1 MREILFRGKCINT
14 GNWINGC
21 LVNNMFTYS
30 EHSEFKKGEKVCE
43 IITGDYESDNWEE
56 AIQEENNL
64 VRVIPESVGQFTG
77 LTDKNGTK
85 VFENDIIEFQ
95 NTEGEGLIKKVWYCD
110 KMHSVM
116 IGNLIYSTITE
127 SGFFKPSQLIFEV
140 IGNFNDNPELLK

>member
-14 GNWINGC
+14 GNWVHGC

-64 VRVIPESVGQFTG
+64 VKVIPESVGQFTG
-77 LTDKNGTK
+77 LTDKNGNK
-85 VFENDIIEFQ
+85 
-95 NTEGEGLIKKVWYCD
+95 
-110 KMHSVM
+110 
-116 IGNLIYSTITE
+116 
-127 SGFFKPSQLIFEV
+127 IFEFDVFDVGQTINGQSRFV
-140 IGNFNDNPELLK
+140 IVNCIGGYDVRYEHDLSCKYQYDVKELLGIEELELTDCIVNNRELLK